1 MMEHVNGIVGG
12 IALFILILFGIWH
25 WSVRYESVIKDWW
38 KHALQQPGI
47 KSSRLRFA
55 TPIAFVRARLSP
67 HGYFGL
73 QMTAGALALIGA
85 SCPFGGIAEDVVT
98 GDPLTI
104 VDRCIA
110 EWFHSHA
117 SPLVTQWMLAVSDLH
132 GVVAISTYAAL
143 LALYLIWKRNWVWLV
158 CLGATVPG
166 GMLLNVLM
174 KHAFLR
180 ARPDTAQALVTVT
193 TYSFPSGH
201 VAGTALFHGL
211 LAAMLISRMEIWR
224 WRRRTE
230 GPEKGDLNAPD

>member
-1 MMEHVNGIVGG
+1 
-12 IALFILILFGIWH
+12 
-25 WSVRYESVIKDWW
+25 
-38 KHALQQPGI
+38 
-47 KSSRLRFA
+47 
-55 TPIAFVRARLSP
+55 
-67 HGYFGL
+67 
-73 QMTAGALALIGA
+73 MTAGALALIGA
-85 SCPFGGIAEDVVT
+85 SWPFGGIAEDVVT

-117 SPLVTQWMLAVSDLH
+117 SPLVTQWMLVVSDLH

-143 LALYLIWKRNWVWLV
+143 PALYLIWKRNWVWLV

-166 GMLLNVLM
+166 CMLLNVLM